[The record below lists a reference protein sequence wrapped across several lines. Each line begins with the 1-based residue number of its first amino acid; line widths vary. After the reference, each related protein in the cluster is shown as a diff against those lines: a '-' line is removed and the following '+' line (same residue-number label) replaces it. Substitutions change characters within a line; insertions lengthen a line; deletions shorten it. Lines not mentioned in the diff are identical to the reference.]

1 MGLFDF
7 LKKKPAAAQS
17 GDPQLERRVQA
28 LVGELK
34 APSADQRRRAAQELR
49 DLGLRAVA
57 AQAALEEATSDDDNE
72 VCTAA
77 AEALAAIRRAL
88 DEAQH

>member
-7 LKKKPAAAQS
+7 LKKKPAGEVVRDA
-17 GDPQLERRVQA
+17 QLEQRVQA
-28 LVGELK
+28 LV
-34 APSADQRRRAAQELR
+34 SELR
-49 DLGLRAVA
+49 DPNAAVRCTAARALRDMGLQAVS

-88 DEAQH
+88 DQAQY

>member
-7 LKKKPAAAQS
+7 LKKKPSAAQAP
-17 GDPQLERRVQA
+17 DPQLERRVQA
-28 LVGELK
+28 LVVELG
-34 APSADQRRRAAQELR
+34 APSAELRRRAAQQLR
-49 DLGLRAVA
+49 DLGLGALP

-88 DEAQH
+88 DQAQH